1 MCQCSPA
8 ETMTE
13 RPALRRSV
21 FVQGEAEAL
30 AFKWILS
37 QEHGYDV
44 GQNAITRW
52 VREHWHGFLRQR
64 WLEHLQGHTFWIE
77 LDHDD
82 FGLLT
87 REFRGSLLIDEVL
100 WRLRNGWENLD
111 VLNWGIE
118 EDFNMDDLV
127 QMLEMLNINERRL
140 ECQFAAR
147 LAHNR

>member
-8 ETMTE
+8 EMSTE
-13 RPALRRSV
+13 TSTLRQSV
-21 FVQGEAEAL
+21 FVQGESEAL
-30 AFKWILS
+30 AYKWILS
-37 QEHGYDV
+37 QQQGYDV

-52 VREHWHGFLRQR
+52 VCEHWHGFLRQR
-64 WLEHLQGHTFWIE
+64 WLEHLQGRTFWIE

-87 REFRGSLLIDEVL
+87 REFRDSPLIEEVL

-111 VLNWGIE
+111 VLNWGIV
-118 EDFNMDDLV
+118 EDLDMDELV